1 MILTIIVFLLILGL
15 LIFAHE
21 LGHFV
26 SAKKAGARVEEFG
39 FGFPPRIFG
48 FKKGETTYSIN
59 AIPLGGFVKIFG
71 EDPPSPSTSAKATA
85 DKEATEGETGRS
97 KSSHAFYNK
106 PIWQRAIILV
116 MGVVMNLVLAVVL
129 LSIVHMLGVPTYVEQ
144 GQEANYRNV
153 QIQIVEIAKNSP
165 AENAGIKVGDSI
177 ISLAYGSEKTQIKEI
192 EDVQKFIA
200 FHSGQEISMEIKRGD
215 ETIIKNLTP
224 RVDPPKEEG
233 ALGIAMSKTGLVSY
247 PWYTAI
253 LKGFEAT
260 GKLAVTM
267 ITMFWLLIKTLLL
280 QGKMIGDVAGP
291 VGIAMLTSQVVH
303 LGWVYVLQFAAILS
317 INLAIINILP
327 FPALDGGRLLFLLI
341 EKIKGKPIKAKTERI
356 ANSLGFAVLIGLMLV
371 VTLRDVIKLF

>member
-1 MILTIIVFLLILGL
+1 MILTIIVFLLILGV

-21 LGHFV
+21 LGHFI
-26 SAKKAGARVEEFG
+26 SAKKAGVRVEEFG

-48 FKKGETTYSIN
+48 FKKGDTTYSIN
-59 AIPLGGFVKIFG
+59 AVPLGGFVKIFG
-71 EDPPSPSTSAKATA
+71 EEQD
-85 DKEATEGETGRS
+85 DKRS
-97 KSSHAFYNK
+97 DSKFAFYNK

-129 LSIVHMLGVPTYVEQ
+129 LSIVHMLGVPTFVEQ

-153 QIQIVEIAKNSP
+153 QIQIVETAKNSP
-165 AENAGIKVGDSI
+165 AENAGIKVGDTI
-177 ISLAYGSEKTQIKEI
+177 LELKIKNEKLKINEI

-200 FHSGQEISMEIKRGD
+200 FHVGEEITMTINRGNEIL
-215 ETIIKNLTP
+215 EKNLTP

-233 ALGIAMSKTGLVSY
+233 ALGIAMSKTGTISY
-247 PWYTAI
+247 PWYVAI
-253 LKGFEAT
+253 WKGLEAT

-267 ITMFWLLIKTLLL
+267 VTMFWLLIKTLLF

-291 VGIAMLTSQVVH
+291 IGIAVLTSQVVQ

-341 EKIKGKPIKAKTERI
+341 EKIKGKPVRVKTERI
-356 ANSLGFAVLIGLMLV
+356 AHTLGFAILIGLMV
-371 VTLRDVIKLF
+371 IVTLRDVIKLF

>member
-1 MILTIIVFLLILGL
+1 MLLTIIVFILILGV

-26 SAKKAGARVEEFG
+26 SAKKAGIKVEEFG

-48 FKKGETTYSIN
+48 FKKGETTYSLN

-71 EDPPSPSTSAKATA
+71 EDRPSP
-85 DKEATEGETGRS
+85 EATDDKPSQS
-97 KSSHAFYNK
+97 KFAFYNK
-106 PIWQRAIILV
+106 PIWQRALILV
-116 MGVVMNLVLAVVL
+116 MGVVMNLVVAVIL
-129 LSIVHMLGVPTYVEQ
+129 LSVVHMLGVPTFVEQ
-144 GQEANYRNV
+144 GQETNYRNI
-153 QIQIVEIAKNSP
+153 QIQIVETAKNSP
-165 AENAGIKVGDSI
+165 AENAGIKAGDSI
-177 ISLAYGSEKTQIKEI
+177 VSLTFGSEKIEIKEI

-200 FHSGQEISMEIKRGD
+200 FHSGQEISMEIKRGND
-215 ETIIKNLTP
+215 LIIKNLTP
-224 RVDPPKEEG
+224 RIDPPKEEG

-253 LKGFEAT
+253 LKGFETT

-267 ITMFWLLIKTLLL
+267 ITMFWLLIKTLLF
-280 QGKMIGDVAGP
+280 QGKMIGEIAGP

-341 EKIKGKPIKAKTERI
+341 EKMKGKPVKFKTERV
-356 ANSLGFAVLIGLMLV
+356 AHALGFAILIGLMV
-371 VTLRDVIKLF
+371 IITLRDVIKLF

>member
-1 MILTIIVFLLILGL
+1 
-15 LIFAHE
+15 
-21 LGHFV
+21 
-26 SAKKAGARVEEFG
+26 
-39 FGFPPRIFG
+39 
-48 FKKGETTYSIN
+48 
-59 AIPLGGFVKIFG
+59 
-71 EDPPSPSTSAKATA
+71 
-85 DKEATEGETGRS
+85 
-97 KSSHAFYNK
+97 
-106 PIWQRAIILV
+106 
-116 MGVVMNLVLAVVL
+116 
-129 LSIVHMLGVPTYVEQ
+129 MLGVPTYVEQ

>member
-21 LGHFV
+21 LGHFI

-48 FKKGETTYSIN
+48 FKKGDTTYSIN

-71 EDPPSPSTSAKATA
+71 E
-85 DKEATEGETGRS
+85 EEGEKRS
-97 KSSHAFYNK
+97 DSKFAFYNK

-129 LSIVHMLGVPTYVEQ
+129 LSIVHMLGVPTFVEQ
-144 GQEANYRNV
+144 EQEANYRNI
-153 QIQIVEIAKNSP
+153 QIQIVEIAKSSP
-165 AENAGIKVGDSI
+165 AESAGIKVGDSI
-177 ISLAYGSEKTQIKEI
+177 ISLAFGSEKTQIKEI
-192 EDVQKFIA
+192 EEVQKFIG
-200 FHSGQEISMEIKRGD
+200 FHSGQEIAMEIKRGD

-253 LKGFEAT
+253 WKGFVAT

-267 ITMFWLLIKTLLL
+267 ITMFWLLIKTLLF

-291 VGIAMLTSQVVH
+291 IGIAVLTSQVIS

-356 ANSLGFAVLIGLMLV
+356 ANGLGFAILIG
-371 VTLRDVIKLF
+371 

>member
-1 MILTIIVFLLILGL
+1 MLLTIIIFILILGV

-26 SAKKAGARVEEFG
+26 SAKKSGVKVEEFG
-39 FGFPPRIFG
+39 FGFPPRIFS
-48 FKKGETTYSIN
+48 FKKKETVYSLN

-71 EDPPSPSTSAKATA
+71 EEQGEEKTTSKF
-85 DKEATEGETGRS
+85 
-97 KSSHAFYNK
+97 AFYNK

-116 MGVVMNLVLAVVL
+116 MGVIMNLVLAVVL
-129 LSIVHMLGVPTYVEQ
+129 LSIVHMLGVPTFVEQ
-144 GQEANYRNV
+144 GQKANYRNI

-165 AENAGIKVGDSI
+165 AEQTGIKIGD
-177 ISLAYGSEKTQIKEI
+177 TIKKLGFNDEQVVINEI

-200 FHSGQEISMEIKRGD
+200 FHSGQEIVVEIQRGNQILD
-215 ETIIKNLTP
+215 KTITP
-224 RVDPPKEEG
+224 RVNPPKDEG

-247 PWYTAI
+247 PWYQAI
-253 LKGFEAT
+253 LKGFETT
-260 GKLAVTM
+260 GKLFITM
-267 ITMFWLLIKTLLL
+267 ITMFWLLIKTLIL
-280 QGKMIGDVAGP
+280 QGKMIGEVAGP
-291 VGIAMLTSQVVH
+291 VGIAVLTSQVVH

-341 EKIKGKPIKAKTERI
+341 EKIKGKPIKFKTERV
-356 ANSLGFAVLIGLMLV
+356 ANTLGFAILIGLMIV